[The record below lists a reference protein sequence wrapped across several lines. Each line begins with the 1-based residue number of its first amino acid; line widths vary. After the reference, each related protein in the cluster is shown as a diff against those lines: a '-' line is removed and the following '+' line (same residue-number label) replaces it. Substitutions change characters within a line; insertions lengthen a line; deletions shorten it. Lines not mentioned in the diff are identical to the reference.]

1 MAHSTRKQ
9 LFRLE
14 EGHMD
19 VSESGEL
26 LVIFPV
32 VLISLLLLVLIDR
45 IGLIKGNLED
55 EEEEI

>member
-1 MAHSTRKQ
+1 
-9 LFRLE
+9 
-14 EGHMD
+14 MD